1 MYPVILVLFKFANT
15 TFDTYFIGDNGA
27 EIIVNQTPYLMV
39 LSMQRQMR
47 VFVERQLATIILMIL
62 SNGK

>member
-1 MYPVILVLFKFANT
+1 VQFNLQTLLLVIL
-15 TFDTYFIGDNGA
+15 IGDNGA
-27 EIIVNQTPYLMV
+27 EIIVNQTALFNGFIYAATNA
-39 LSMQRQMR
+39 